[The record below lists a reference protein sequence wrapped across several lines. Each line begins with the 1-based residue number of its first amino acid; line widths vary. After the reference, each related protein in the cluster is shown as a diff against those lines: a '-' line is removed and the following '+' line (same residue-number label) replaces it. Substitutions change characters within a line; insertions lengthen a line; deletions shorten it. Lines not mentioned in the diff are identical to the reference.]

1 MTQVVN
7 IHQFLC
13 NIRNFTEYFRIII
26 NHKNRKPNEESNF
39 IHAISVIVCMRER
52 GSERNRRIKW
62 TGTMPDYYD
71 EAVVVKVISQT
82 KATFTVGSTTATFS
96 YTYNSSLQT
105 GTLTSEGDT
114 FTFEIVG
121 NKLIL
126 TDPYSDTYSFTRTK

>member
-1 MTQVVN
+1 MKKV
-7 IHQFLC
+7 IL
-13 NIRNFTEYFRIII
+13 FTLLALLFACE
-26 NHKNRKPNEESNF
+26 KEDP
-39 IHAISVIVCMRER
+39 SVTDELKSLA
-52 GSERNRRIKW
+52 GTEW